1 MKISDIIEKIEQIA
15 PLNLQ
20 ESFDNSGLQVG
31 DTEQVATGVLLTLDI
46 TEAVIDEAIE
56 RCCNFVV
63 SHHPL
68 LFHGVKRISNGS
80 WIERII
86 TKAIKN
92 DIVLYSVHTNLDKC
106 EFGVNYEMARL
117 IGLNNVRILSPEHS
131 DDRTGLGCI
140 GQLSKPEEYKECLE
154 RIKQIF
160 DVRVVRHS
168 AFLDRKIRIIAL
180 CSGSGSEFIND
191 AIRQGADLFITGDIT
206 YHKFFNA
213 NNQIVIA
220 DIGHF
225 ESEHI
230 IKELFMRYLSNI
242 FPKFA
247 IWKSENDRNVVN
259 YL

>member
-92 DIVLYSVHTNLDKC
+92 DIVLYSVHTNQSIRIWISASLVSTMKWH
-106 EFGVNYEMARL
+106 GLLVL
-117 IGLNNVRILSPEHS
+117 IMSVYCHPNILM
-131 DDRTGLGCI
+131 I
-140 GQLSKPEEYKECLE
+140 GQVLGVL
-154 RIKQIF
+154 
-160 DVRVVRHS
+160 
-168 AFLDRKIRIIAL
+168 
-180 CSGSGSEFIND
+180 
-191 AIRQGADLFITGDIT
+191 
-206 YHKFFNA
+206 
-213 NNQIVIA
+213 
-220 DIGHF
+220 
-225 ESEHI
+225 
-230 IKELFMRYLSNI
+230 
-242 FPKFA
+242 
-247 IWKSENDRNVVN
+247 VN
-259 YL
+259 